1 VVSQDWVPSGIL
13 TAKYSA
19 SGDSLWVRYDSA
31 QILGGNWSQAIV
43 CVPGGVCIGSAIVN
57 RGDEEDIVTQF
68 LADGTEEWAQ
78 SLNCSSSGRGYAV
91 AYDVALD
98 QEGNVIS
105 VGYLNQTTEYTEF
118 TTAKYSPTGDLLWLR
133 MEHGFTGGY
142 DQAFKVK
149 VDSSDDVY
157 VTGWSEGESTGYDYL
172 TVKYDPA
179 GNKLWARRYDGPAH
193 AEDCPNDLVVDN
205 QGNVIVTGR
214 SFGGPTGFDYATV
227 KYSPSGDELWV
238 RRYSGAVDSS
248 YDEAEALAVDSLGSV
263 YVTGGAEQTPYAF
276 SGATI
281 RYDPDGAQRWVSICE
296 LGDSATFFPTGLA
309 LDAEGGIHLC
319 GDGGIS
325 FVVARLNP
333 DGETAWTRSVPT
345 PWQSVTSYAFDGTGR
360 ACMCGGSPRGDSC
373 ITVVFSG
380 EGQQMWQRWVRG
392 AVNGALAV
400 GTGGLTFVASLLRT
414 DRVSTVFD
422 AYDSLGRLRWT
433 DTSSCGIMSVA
444 ANSTGRVAAAGGKL
458 GALATMLLAPR
469 LAITEPPDQRTRKQ
483 ALSVQACPSVFADL
497 VHLQV
502 RSEPSRFVSLRVFD
516 RSGRLVRNLG
526 DMVASSGV
534 VDWDGRD
541 EGGRPIGSGVYFV
554 RVESFAPGAGNA
566 DKRSTAVVK
575 VTKVGGCSLD
585 KRGGDAM
592 TKLQ

>member
-1 VVSQDWVPSGIL
+1 MWGRRNQFRGCAAQPRWRDRVDAKRADAMAIRHVVRIRRDGPDL
-13 TAKYSA
+13 H
-19 SGDSLWVRYDSA
+19 VR
-31 QILGGNWSQAIV
+31 W
-43 CVPGGVCIGSAIVN
+43 
-57 RGDEEDIVTQF
+57 
-68 LADGTEEWAQ
+68 
-78 SLNCSSSGRGYAV
+78 
-91 AYDVALD
+91 
-98 QEGNVIS
+98 
-105 VGYLNQTTEYTEF
+105 F
-118 TTAKYSPTGDLLWLR
+118 T
-133 MEHGFTGGY
+133 
-142 DQAFKVK
+142 
-149 VDSSDDVY
+149 
-157 VTGWSEGESTGYDYL
+157 
-172 TVKYDPA
+172 
-179 GNKLWARRYDGPAH
+179 ARRQLH
-193 AEDCPNDLVVDN
+193 HS
-205 QGNVIVTGR
+205 R
-214 SFGGPTGFDYATV
+214 
-227 KYSPSGDELWV
+227 
-238 RRYSGAVDSS
+238 
-248 YDEAEALAVDSLGSV
+248 
-263 YVTGGAEQTPYAF
+263 F
-276 SGATI
+276 SA
-281 RYDPDGAQRWVSICE
+281 AK
-296 LGDSATFFPTGLA
+296 
-309 LDAEGGIHLC
+309 
-319 GDGGIS
+319 
-325 FVVARLNP
+325 
-333 DGETAWTRSVPT
+333 GE
-345 PWQSVTSYAFDGTGR
+345 
-360 ACMCGGSPRGDSC
+360 
-373 ITVVFSG
+373 
-380 EGQQMWQRWVRG
+380 QMWQRWVRG